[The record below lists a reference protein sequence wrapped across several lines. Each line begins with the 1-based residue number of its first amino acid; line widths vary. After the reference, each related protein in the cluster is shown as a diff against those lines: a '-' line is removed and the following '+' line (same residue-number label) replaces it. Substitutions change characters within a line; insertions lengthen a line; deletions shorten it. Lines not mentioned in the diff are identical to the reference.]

1 MNTQKNWHLK
11 LNWRRGTY
19 ALTFPI
25 YWRINGKIGLQV
37 PDHVEDITLRLWVLL
52 GRRPLPQFDGRST
65 LKLSGRCPSR
75 VIRQFDTD

>member
-52 GRRPLPQFDGRST
+52 LMLGLVMAWAVVSSARTDEV
-65 LKLSGRCPSR
+65 LK
-75 VIRQFDTD
+75 